1 MCSESFTSYNWTFF
15 PSSISRFNV
24 FSHTRRISV
33 NNIINTSQKTAS
45 YSCLHEHVIN
55 IVVQPLSCVQL
66 FATPW
71 TAAHQASLS
80 FTISPRLCSNSCPL
94 SQWRHPT
101 ISSSVVPFSSCLQSF
116 TSSGSFP
123 KTQFFASGGQ
133 SIAASASASV
143 LPMNI
148 QDWFPLGPTGL
159 ISLQSRDSQ
168 ESSPA
173 PQFKSISSL
182 ALSFLYGPALNV

>member
-1 MCSESFTSYNWTFF
+1 MCSESSTSYNWTFF
-15 PSSISRFNV
+15 PSGISRFNV

-66 FATPW
+66 FVTPW

-101 ISSSVVPFSSCLQSF
+101 ISPLISSFSSWPQSF
-116 TSSGSFP
+116 PASGAFP
-123 KTQFFASGGQ
+123 MCQLFISGGQ
-133 SIAASASASV
+133 ESIRASALASV

-148 QDWFPLGPTGL
+148 QGWFPLGLTSL
-159 ISLQSRDSQ
+159 ISLLSKGLSRVF
-168 ESSPA
+168 SSTTVL
-173 PQFKSISSL
+173 KVV
-182 ALSFLYGPALNV
+182 NKHV